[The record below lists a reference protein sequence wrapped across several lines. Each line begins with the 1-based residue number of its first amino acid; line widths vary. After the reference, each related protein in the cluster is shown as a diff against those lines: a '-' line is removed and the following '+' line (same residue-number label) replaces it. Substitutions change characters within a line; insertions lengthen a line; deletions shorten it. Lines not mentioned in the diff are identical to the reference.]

1 MRVQSGLAAKARL
14 AARALLRRGPW
25 GLALVAVTVGALVA
39 VVPRGARTQSRSRFA
54 HHRPVDV
61 PTPGGGPTQR
71 VLVSWPRRSG
81 GMFSARE
88 RWPILIALHGAREA
102 ALPPSRG
109 CLAWSVDYALD
120 PALGAL
126 VRGMLT
132 SANYGGLVTPSRLEA
147 VNAAL
152 RSRPF
157 RGIFVVTPYT
167 PPFRGVGSP
176 ESRAWGDWLA
186 GPVLAAVR
194 AAFPAAATRDGA
206 GIDGVSLGGRLALD
220 VGLAHPEAFGTVGAL
235 QPAFDEVAM
244 HALVDAAAA
253 RPASLPQRIRVLT
266 SDGDTGRAGA
276 QALSASLRERR
287 VAHELQVATGTHG
300 YAFNRGPGALE
311 MLLFHDGA
319 LAAEPI
325 VASRPR

>member
-1 MRVQSGLAAKARL
+1 MRVQSGR
-14 AARALLRRGPW
+14 AARARNAARAPLRCGPW
-25 GLALVAVTVGALVA
+25 ALVLVAVAVGAFVA
-39 VVPRGARTQSRSRFA
+39 AVPRGARTQSRSRFA
-54 HHRPVDV
+54 HHRPIDV

-81 GMFSARE
+81 GVFSTRE

-126 VRGMLT
+126 VRGTLT
-132 SANYGGLVTPSRLEA
+132 PTSYGGLVTPARLEA

-152 RSRPF
+152 RARPF
-157 RGIFVVTPYT
+157 RGLFVVTPYT

-194 AAFPAAATRDGA
+194 AAFPSTRTRDGV

-220 VGLAHPEAFGTVGAL
+220 VGLAHPEAFGSVGAL

-244 HALVDAAAA
+244 QALVDAAAA
-253 RPASLPQRIRVLT
+253 RPASLPQRIRILT
-266 SDGDTGRAGA
+266 SDGDTGRVAA
-276 QALSASLRERR
+276 QALSGSLRERR
-287 VAHELQVATGTHG
+287 IEHELQVATGPHG

-325 VASRPR
+325 DGVRPR